1 MRFASVCVLCLLTL
15 VCVLP
20 EALAQSPLAG
30 PASAPAGE
38 TGLFSGILAQIARW
52 QSELHREMA
61 VLVRAVRQGDALWPA
76 LTLIGVSF
84 LYGIFH
90 AAGPGHGKA
99 VISAYLV
106 GHDSRLKRGI
116 ALAFASSLVQGLSA
130 ILLVLVL
137 AVLLGASRFAIG
149 EQVRVLEIVSFGL
162 VIVIGLWLAVRA
174 WKGES
179 CDHGH
184 AHDHQNDQG
193 HHDQGQH
200 DHVHLH
206 HHGHD
211 HAVMARR
218 GLRRFWAMAAAVGI
232 RPCSG
237 AVLVLLF
244 TLANGLFPLGIAATF
259 AMALGTAMTVAALAV
274 ASVYGR
280 KAALALG
287 GQAEPGWRDRLH
299 RGIGVAGS
307 LSIAGFGLLFLLA
320 TLQRGGMF

>member
-1 MRFASVCVLCLLTL
+1 MRIAAFCGLCLLLL
-15 VCVLP
+15 VCIVP

-30 PASAPAGE
+30 PSAPAGE
-38 TGLFSGILAQIARW
+38 PGLFSAILAQIARW
-52 QSELHREMA
+52 QSQLHREMA
-61 VLVRAVRQGDALWPA
+61 ALVRATSQGEALWPA

-130 ILLVLVL
+130 VMLVVVL

-149 EQVRVLEIVSFGL
+149 EQVKVLEIVSFSL

-179 CDHGH
+179 CDHDHGIGPAHHDHAHH
-184 AHDHQNDQG
+184 AHDHDHDHH
-193 HHDQGQH
+193 HHDH
-200 DHVHLH
+200 A
-206 HHGHD
+206 HD
-211 HAVMARR
+211 HAVTARR

-244 TLANGLFPLGIAATF
+244 TLANGLFLLGVAATF
-259 AMALGTAMTVAALAV
+259 AMALGTAMTVAALAM

-280 KAALALG
+280 KIALAFG
-287 GQAEPGWRDRLH
+287 DRTESVWRDRLH

-307 LSIAGFGLLFLLA
+307 LAISAFGLLFLLA